1 MPNESNVTSKY
12 EFDHWPNE
20 VGTVFLRWT
29 DRGVVE
35 VVLCQS
41 GVEHVLLRADR
52 DQWGVW
58 VTAGIL
64 EIASEDGT
72 RSMLDGLIK
81 CLQEVQKMTEF
92 EMKEATEVPNAP
104 DL

>member
-1 MPNESNVTSKY
+1 M
-12 EFDHWPNE
+12 
-20 VGTVFLRWT
+20 FLRWT

-35 VVLCQS
+35 VVLQRQ
-41 GVEHVLLRADR
+41 GAEKVLLRADR

-58 VTAGIL
+58 LSAGDV
-64 EIASEDGT
+64 EVASEDGT

-92 EMKEATEVPNAP
+92 EMKDATEAPNAT

>member
-1 MPNESNVTSKY
+1 MTSPTIEHKY
-12 EFDHWPNE
+12 EFDAWPK
-20 VGTVFLRWT
+20 GIGDVFLQQT
-29 DRGVVE
+29 DLGMCE
-35 VVLCQS
+35 VVLRCE
-41 GVEHVLLRADR
+41 GIDRVLLTANR

-58 VTAGIL
+58 LSAGDV
-64 EIASEDGT
+64 EVASEDGT

-81 CLQEVQKMTEF
+81 CLQELRKMTEF

>member
-1 MPNESNVTSKY
+1 MPSESNVTSKY

-29 DRGVVE
+29 DRGVAE
-35 VVLCQS
+35 VILQRQ
-41 GVEHVLLRADR
+41 GTEKVLLRADR

-58 VTAGIL
+58 LGAAGM
-64 EIASEDGT
+64 EVASEDGT

-81 CLQEVQKMTEF
+81 CLQEVRKNTEF
-92 EMKEATEVPNAP
+92 EMKEATTLAEEQNA
-104 DL
+104 